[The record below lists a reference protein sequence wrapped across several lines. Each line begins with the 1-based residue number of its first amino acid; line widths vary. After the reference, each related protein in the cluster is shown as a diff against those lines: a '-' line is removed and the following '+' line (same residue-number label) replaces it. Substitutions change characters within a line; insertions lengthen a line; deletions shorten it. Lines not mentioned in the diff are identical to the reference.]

1 MRSFVQLSALSLAL
15 LFSAASVAS
24 ERVVDHYKGQPAAT
38 LPEAVANF
46 SEYNAKLAAILA
58 QGSLSAADLHSIHEL
73 TYTLE
78 NALERI
84 NKDFSALSET
94 LEQVHVA
101 SEMADSATV
110 QRQGKVYLQTAREV
124 IR

>member
-1 MRSFVQLSALSLAL
+1 MRSFMQLSALSLAL
-15 LFSAASVAS
+15 LFSAAGLAS
-24 ERVVDHYKGQPAAT
+24 ERVVDHYQGKPAAS

-46 SEYNAKLAAILA
+46 SEYNAKLEAILA

-78 NALERI
+78 NALKRI
-84 NKDFSALSET
+84 NQDFAALGET
-94 LEQVHVA
+94 LEQVHMA
-101 SEMADSATV
+101 SETADNVTV
-110 QRQGKVYLQTAREV
+110 QQQGQAYLQAARQV

>member
-1 MRSFVQLSALSLAL
+1 MRSFVQLTSLSLAL

-24 ERVVDHYKGQPAAT
+24 ERVVDHYKGEPSST
-38 LPEAVANF
+38 LAEAVANF
-46 SEYNAKLAAILA
+46 TEYNTKLEAILA
-58 QGSLSAADLHSIHEL
+58 QGSLSADDLHSIHEL

-78 NALERI
+78 NALARI
-84 NKDFSALSET
+84 NQDFTALSET

-101 SEMADSATV
+101 SETADSDTV
-110 QRQGKVYLQTAREV
+110 QQQGKAYLQTAREV